1 MNDHLKNRFLCPLTH
16 DSHFTA
22 SALLRS
28 RGGGRIFRMG
38 CASSKI
44 DPQEKEATQQ
54 NAKIERQLRVD
65 KKNDARTV
73 KILLL
78 GL

>member
-1 MNDHLKNRFLCPLTH
+1 
-16 DSHFTA
+16 
-22 SALLRS
+22 
-28 RGGGRIFRMG
+28 MG